1 MGARKAGS
9 LWPLL
14 RLQNSSLVSVLPKRD
29 FLELTSLFRHYSRCS
44 CYYNFAMM
52 LSKLWT
58 EYRRKISSYPQ
69 ERCKHSLSITSLRKA
84 GKTGTIFL
92 TCEKSHDQWDCFSS
106 KREDFYSV
114 REFALS
120 EFQYFSIT
128 LDYAMQI
135 CIILQPPS
143 AWQG

>member
-1 MGARKAGS
+1 MAFTQVTEFISCFGAAPKEFFRTYVIISALFSMFLLLQFCNEAIKIRGLIQKKNFILPAGA
-9 LWPLL
+9 LKTFTL
-14 RLQNSSLVSVLPKRD
+14 N
-29 FLELTSLFRHYSRCS
+29 
-44 CYYNFAMM
+44 
-52 LSKLWT
+52 
-58 EYRRKISSYPQ
+58 
-69 ERCKHSLSITSLRKA
+69 TSLRKE

-143 AWQG
+143 AWQE